1 MVTVRDQRPAK
12 LRVNKFLGGSRKR
25 CVLDGDSDVE
35 FNVYA
40 NGSLLSADCEVDSD
54 IVVDG
59 ETGKAAPGEDGSKY
73 CRTS

>member
-1 MVTVRDQRPAK
+1 M
-12 LRVNKFLGGSRKR
+12 
-25 CVLDGDSDVE
+25 LDGDSDVE

-59 ETGKAAPGEDGSKY
+59 ETGDAAPGEDGSKY